1 MAAQLSNR
9 FTFSSIC
16 LFLRH
21 SFVHVMA
28 TLALMCVLLCSSTI
42 NNEHLVFVQEHQKL
56 LSKEVTM
63 KLPKPFH
70 RQKENYE
77 EGVIYFYH
85 FVDSAYII
93 VFQGS
98 MVEFSIDKYQSKMVE
113 RKGERKT
120 SVGVENNRYW
130 RKDVYSDGVR
140 VYSDDV
146 PKRNKAVYDKVLD
159 EIAFRQ
165 LRRDE

>member
-1 MAAQLSNR
+1 
-9 FTFSSIC
+9 
-16 LFLRH
+16 
-21 SFVHVMA
+21 
-28 TLALMCVLLCSSTI
+28 
-42 NNEHLVFVQEHQKL
+42 
-56 LSKEVTM
+56 M

-98 MVEFSIDKYQSKMVE
+98 MMEFSIDKYQNKMVE

-140 VYSDDV
+140 VYYDNV

-165 LRRDE
+165 LQRDE

>member
-1 MAAQLSNR
+1 MAVQSYHR
-9 FTFSSIC
+9 FAFSSIC
-16 LFLRH
+16 LFVRR
-21 SFVHVMA
+21 SFVHTMA
-28 TLALMCVLLCSSTI
+28 TLALMCVLYCCSTMSS
-42 NNEHLVFVQEHQKL
+42 EHLVFVQEHQKL

-98 MVEFSIDKYQSKMVE
+98 MMEFAIDKYQNKMVE
-113 RKGERKT
+113 RRKKNVCWGGEQ
-120 SVGVENNRYW
+120 SIL
-130 RKDVYSDGVR
+130 
-140 VYSDDV
+140 
-146 PKRNKAVYDKVLD
+146 A
-159 EIAFRQ
+159 
-165 LRRDE
+165 

>member
-1 MAAQLSNR
+1 MAAQSSNR

-42 NNEHLVFVQEHQKL
+42 SNEHLVFVQEHQKL

-85 FVDSAYII
+85 FVDSAYYNP
-93 VFQGS
+93 QN
-98 MVEFSIDKYQSKMVE
+98 EALLNLE
-113 RKGERKT
+113 T
-120 SVGVENNRYW
+120 
-130 RKDVYSDGVR
+130 
-140 VYSDDV
+140 
-146 PKRNKAVYDKVLD
+146 KRMQK
-159 EIAFRQ
+159 
-165 LRRDE
+165 

>member
-1 MAAQLSNR
+1 MAAQSSNR

-16 LFLRH
+16 LFVRG
-21 SFVHVMA
+21 SFVHTMA
-28 TLALMCVLLCSSTI
+28 MLVLMCILFCCSTI
-42 NNEHLVFVQEHQKL
+42 SNEHLVFVQEHQKL

-63 KLPKPFH
+63 KLPRPFY

-85 FVDSAYII
+85 FVDSACVI

-98 MVEFSIDKYQSKMVE
+98 MMEFSIDKYQNKMVE
-113 RKGERKT
+113 SKGERKT
-120 SVGVENNRYW
+120 SIGVENNRCW

-140 VYSDDV
+140 VYYDHV

-165 LRRDE
+165 LQRDE

>member
-28 TLALMCVLLCSSTI
+28 TLALMCVLLCCSTMS
-42 NNEHLVFVQEHQKL
+42 NDV
-56 LSKEVTM
+56 
-63 KLPKPFH
+63 
-70 RQKENYE
+70 
-77 EGVIYFYH
+77 
-85 FVDSAYII
+85 I

-140 VYSDDV
+140 VYYDHV

>member
-16 LFLRH
+16 LFLRR
-21 SFVHVMA
+21 SFVHAMA
-28 TLALMCVLLCSSTI
+28 TLALMCVLYCCSTI
-42 NNEHLVFVQEHQKL
+42 GNDHLVFVQEHQKL
-56 LSKEVTM
+56 LSKEVTI

-77 EGVIYFYH
+77 EGVVYFYH

-98 MVEFSIDKYQSKMVE
+98 MMEFSIDKYQNKMVE
-113 RKGERKT
+113 RRKKNVCWGGEQ
-120 SVGVENNRYW
+120 SIL
-130 RKDVYSDGVR
+130 
-140 VYSDDV
+140 
-146 PKRNKAVYDKVLD
+146 A
-159 EIAFRQ
+159 
-165 LRRDE
+165 

>member
-1 MAAQLSNR
+1 MAAQSSHR
-9 FTFSSIC
+9 FAFSSIC
-16 LFLRH
+16 LFVRR
-21 SFVHVMA
+21 SFVHTMA
-28 TLALMCVLLCSSTI
+28 TLPLICVLLCCSTI
-42 NNEHLVFVQEHQKL
+42 SNEHLVFVQEHQKL

-140 VYSDDV
+140 VYYDDV

>member
-1 MAAQLSNR
+1 
-9 FTFSSIC
+9 
-16 LFLRH
+16 
-21 SFVHVMA
+21 
-28 TLALMCVLLCSSTI
+28 
-42 NNEHLVFVQEHQKL
+42 
-56 LSKEVTM
+56 M

-70 RQKENYE
+70 RQKDNNE

-98 MVEFSIDKYQSKMVE
+98 MVEFSIDKYQNKMVE
-113 RKGERKT
+113 SKGERKT
-120 SVGVENNRYW
+120 SVGVENKRCW

-140 VYSDDV
+140 VYYDHV
-146 PKRNKAVYDKVLD
+146 PKRNKDVYDKVLD

-165 LRRDE
+165 LQADE

>member
-1 MAAQLSNR
+1 MQ
-9 FTFSSIC
+9 
-16 LFLRH
+16 
-21 SFVHVMA
+21 
-28 TLALMCVLLCSSTI
+28 
-42 NNEHLVFVQEHQKL
+42 
-56 LSKEVTM
+56 
-63 KLPKPFH
+63 LPKPFH

-130 RKDVYSDGVR
+130 RKDVYYDVVR
-140 VYSDDV
+140 VYYDDV
-146 PKRNKAVYDKVLD
+146 PKRNKAVYDKVLY

>member
-1 MAAQLSNR
+1 MAAQSSNR

-28 TLALMCVLLCSSTI
+28 TLALMCVLYCCSTI
-42 NNEHLVFVQEHQKL
+42 SSEHLVFVQEHQKL
-56 LSKEVTM
+56 LSKEMTM

-70 RQKENYE
+70 RQRENYE

-85 FVDSAYII
+85 FVDSAY
-93 VFQGS
+93 
-98 MVEFSIDKYQSKMVE
+98 
-113 RKGERKT
+113 
-120 SVGVENNRYW
+120 VGVEKNQYW

-140 VYSDDV
+140 VYYDYV

-165 LRRDE
+165 LQRDV

>member
-1 MAAQLSNR
+1 MAHVMAAQLSNR

-113 RKGERKT
+113 RKG
-120 SVGVENNRYW
+120 GY
-130 RKDVYSDGVR
+130 G
-140 VYSDDV
+140 
-146 PKRNKAVYDKVLD
+146 
-159 EIAFRQ
+159 
-165 LRRDE
+165 

>member
-1 MAAQLSNR
+1 MR
-9 FTFSSIC
+9 
-16 LFLRH
+16 
-21 SFVHVMA
+21 
-28 TLALMCVLLCSSTI
+28 
-42 NNEHLVFVQEHQKL
+42 
-56 LSKEVTM
+56 
-63 KLPKPFH
+63 LPRPFH

-85 FVDSAYII
+85 FVDSAYVI

-98 MVEFSIDKYQSKMVE
+98 MMEFSIDKYQNKMVE

-120 SVGVENNRYW
+120 SVGV
-130 RKDVYSDGVR
+130 R
-140 VYSDDV
+140 VYYDHV

-165 LRRDE
+165 LQNNE

>member
-16 LFLRH
+16 LFLRR
-21 SFVHVMA
+21 SFVHAMA
-28 TLALMCVLLCSSTI
+28 TLALMCVLYCCSTI
-42 NNEHLVFVQEHQKL
+42 SSEHFVFVQEHQKL

-70 RQKENYE
+70 RQKDNYE

-85 FVDSAYII
+85 FVDSAYVI

-140 VYSDDV
+140 VYYDDV

-165 LRRDE
+165 LQRDE